1 MRHLLVVAAAE
12 PHGMLMTVAR
22 HIVPADGVLAA
33 VGEGLRSC
41 GTEELQEGQL
51 DHGHWVSISV
61 NVSELKKWGIM
72 GKQHLIKDNSVDKFI
87 A

>member
-12 PHGMLMTVAR
+12 PYSMLMAVAR
-22 HIVPADGVLAA
+22 HIVPANGVLATI
-33 VGEGLRSC
+33 GEGLRSC

-51 DHGHWVSISV
+51 DHRHWISISV
-61 NVSELKKWGIM
+61 NIGELQQWGNM
-72 GKQHLIKDNSVDKFI
+72 GKEHS

>member
-12 PHGMLMTVAR
+12 PYGMLMAVAP
-22 HIVPADGVLAA
+22 HVVPADGVLAA
-33 VGEGLRSC
+33 ICEGLRSC

-51 DHGHWVSISV
+51 DHRHWISISV
-61 NVSELKKWGIM
+61 NIGELQQRGIM
-72 GKQHLIKDNSVDKFI
+72 GKEHS

>member
-12 PHGMLMTVAR
+12 PHGVSMAVAR
-22 HIVPADGVLAA
+22 HVVPADGVLAA
-33 VGEGLRSC
+33 EGEGLRSR

-51 DHGHWVSISV
+51 DHGDWVSISV
-61 NVSELKKWGIM
+61 NVSELKKWEIM
-72 GKQHLIKDNSVDKFI
+72 GKRHS